1 MARNAIL
8 FWLTILFAVFAGIY
22 FRGYKDKEKIP
33 LIVHKDWANC
43 VQPTVDGGYVIAGVI
58 WGMGGMQSAVYLVK
72 TDAHGGKLW
81 CKTFGQGD
89 VNRGNSV
96 QQTLDLGYI
105 VAGTIWPKDEKHSD
119 IYLVKT
125 DPDGNAIWSRT
136 YGGSWRDEGHS
147 VRQTTDGGYVIAGQT
162 DSFGDGNEEV
172 YLMKTDAEGNLVWGK
187 TFGGEGRDRGESVR
201 QTSDGGYIVVG
212 TTWPFDTRYSDV
224 YMLKTDPD
232 GREIWHKTFGER
244 YGDHGFSVEQTRD
257 GGYIVV
263 GNTWLVGRMGQSRIY
278 LLKTDGKGGKVWVKT
293 FGGEGPAY
301 GHSVCRTT
309 DGGYI
314 VAGKTED
321 MDGGD
326 DDIYLIKTYGDGAR
340 AWRMTGACP

>member
-81 CKTFGQGD
+81 CRIFRRGD
-89 VNRGNSV
+89 VNCGNSV

-105 VAGTIWPKDEKHSD
+105 VAGTTWPKDEKHSD

-136 YGGSWRDEGHS
+136 YGGNWRDEGHS
-147 VRQTTDGGYVIAGQT
+147 VRQTTDGGYIVADQT
-162 DSFGDGNEEV
+162 DSFGDGNGEV

-187 TFGGEGRDRGESVR
+187 TFGG
-201 QTSDGGYIVVG
+201 
-212 TTWPFDTRYSDV
+212 
-224 YMLKTDPD
+224 K
-232 GREIWHKTFGER
+232 
-244 YGDHGFSVEQTRD
+244 
-257 GGYIVV
+257 
-263 GNTWLVGRMGQSRIY
+263 
-278 LLKTDGKGGKVWVKT
+278 
-293 FGGEGPAY
+293 GPAY
-301 GHSVCRTT
+301 GHSVCRTR

-326 DDIYLIKTYGDGAR
+326 DDIYLINR
-340 AWRMTGACP
+340 NS